1 MPAWSRSCSVESAV
15 LHFKHSSFDADIKE
29 TVVSLFR
36 IRFFFQSVRS
46 ACHSI
51 PWLVKANSE
60 VAVDKE
66 GHGSGVVV
74 MGKTTQT
81 KYYLHKYQS
90 NGNFA

>member
-29 TVVSLFR
+29 MVVTLFLNSLV
-36 IRFFFQSVRS
+36 FQQFTHSVRS

-51 PWLVKANSE
+51 PWEVNANFE

-66 GHGSGVVV
+66 GQKVES
-74 MGKTTQT
+74 
-81 KYYLHKYQS
+81 
-90 NGNFA
+90 